1 MRRYFKYIFSITFVL
16 LIGIIS
22 LCNYP
27 SLKESIQQ
35 PLDSFEESY
44 NENFFWKMH
53 LVDVN
58 GIYMRALNK
67 DVIKGVINV
76 NDNLILDSD
85 IVYDISIYEDDINY
99 TKKVLDHAKLGGAKT
114 LYVQHPTKVNEF
126 LEFVPYNKANNAVN
140 TDEYW
145 LKQMSKGK
153 YDVLDL
159 TDIKYEANAF
169 YKTDHHWT
177 NKSSLN
183 AAKAILEKLELDSSV
198 CDVSN
203 YTVDCYRSSLL
214 GSAGIKVGEGYLGK
228 DDFEIYYPEFE
239 TNLEYK
245 HFVNGECIFESKGNF
260 KDCFINYEI
269 VNDSNYNNKYN
280 AFLNSGYVENI
291 VYNNKISNGSKL
303 LIVSDSFARPMTQ
316 YLSLSFQETR
326 YLDPQVGRYN
336 ESIIDYIDEYNPDYL
351 IVMYSLHY
359 ETNLLIDELKK

>member
-16 LIGIIS
+16 LIGTIS

-27 SLKESIQQ
+27 NLKGSIHQ
-35 PLDSFEESY
+35 PLNSLEGNY
-44 NENFFWKMH
+44 NENFFGKMG

-58 GIYMRALNK
+58 GIYMRTLDK

-76 NDNLILDSD
+76 NDSLILDSD

-99 TKKVLDHAKLGGAKT
+99 TKKVLDHAKLGGAKA

-145 LKQMSKGK
+145 LKQMSNGR

-159 TDIKYEANAF
+159 TDMKYEANAF

-198 CDVSN
+198 CDINN
-203 YTVDCYRSSLL
+203 YNVDCYKSSLL
-214 GSAGIKVGEGYLGK
+214 GSAGIKVGAGYFGK
-228 DDFEIYYPEFE
+228 DDFEVYLPEFTTE
-239 TNLEYK
+239 LSYK
-245 HFVNGECIFESKGNF
+245 HLINDEIVFESNGNF
-260 KDCFINYEI
+260 KECFIDQAI
-269 VNDSNYNNKYN
+269 LNDKDYNNKYN
-280 AFLNSGYVENI
+280 VFLNGGYVENI
-291 VYNNKISNGSKL
+291 ICNSKQKNGSKL
-303 LIVSDSFARPMTQ
+303 LIISDSFARPMTQ
-316 YLSLSFQETR
+316 YLSLAFEETR
-326 YLDPQVGRYN
+326 YLDPQMGRYN
-336 ESIIDYIDEYNPDYL
+336 ESLIRYIDDYNPDFVV
-351 IVMYSLHY
+351 IMYSLNY
-359 ETNLLIDELKK
+359 DDNLLNNEGV